1 MKRIFLA
8 SALMLMGYIV
18 IAQEVQW
25 ASKVLDFSTQ
35 LSEYQ
40 YSATQVLGKPDVLPN
55 YGDNPNAW
63 LPSRPNRTSFVKV
76 GFEQP
81 MRVRQIAIGESFNP
95 GALYQVFLYDENDRE
110 YLLNTFIP
118 RGLNVEGRL
127 LNIYLSETEYVV
139 SAVKIVLDG
148 SQVPGYNGI
157 DAIGISGSTI
167 PIMAEREVA
176 FRRNPG
182 LENQFLSLGAGEDVS
197 ESRPVYIKSLN
208 TMYFTRAYSPQNLG
222 GIDDPGDI
230 WQSSYDENTGR
241 FQEGVSLGEG
251 INDIGYNSTND
262 VIYGNG
268 SLTLLLGNISG
279 KSKTAAKNVI
289 MTARTEGEWGDIEEL
304 KIQNGRIAS
313 IDADYTIAPN
323 DSIIIL
329 STLRYDTEGERDLYM
344 IKRLNGNRWSE
355 PENMG
360 GNINTTLDEYS
371 PYYSESERS
380 LYFASNGYPGF
391 GGSDIFRIT
400 RKDDSWT
407 NWTTP
412 ENLGGDINSDT
423 DENYF
428 FFDDA
433 DEYAFFARM
442 NVDSTFGIIRVERPV
457 FLEKTPM
464 VTLQGNVLNKETDRP
479 VNAVISVLILPEE
492 RTYGMTISDQ
502 TTGAYE
508 IMVPSGNEFILLS
521 EKEGFEVYET
531 SLALE
536 NRNTEY
542 TYNHDID
549 MGLAVLVPDEVIAA
563 TDEPPEQPEVRPG
576 PVTDT
581 ERTSSDAYDI
591 TFDFNSD
598 KITEESYPVIDLLVE
613 FMESNPEIDIELAG
627 FTDHIGSEKY
637 NNELALRRASAVKK
651 YMVDK
656 GVKSNRVDVLGF
668 GERMTAVYGVDD
680 EKDLRMNRRVEYNF
694 TR

>member
-1 MKRIFLA
+1 
-8 SALMLMGYIV
+8 
-18 IAQEVQW
+18 
-25 ASKVLDFSTQ
+25 
-35 LSEYQ
+35 
-40 YSATQVLGKPDVLPN
+40 
-55 YGDNPNAW
+55 
-63 LPSRPNRTSFVKV
+63 
-76 GFEQP
+76 
-81 MRVRQIAIGESFNP
+81 
-95 GALYQVFLYDENDRE
+95 
-110 YLLNTFIP
+110 
-118 RGLNVEGRL
+118 
-127 LNIYLSETEYVV
+127 
-139 SAVKIVLDG
+139 
-148 SQVPGYNGI
+148 
-157 DAIGISGSTI
+157 
-167 PIMAEREVA
+167 
-176 FRRNPG
+176 
-182 LENQFLSLGAGEDVS
+182 
-197 ESRPVYIKSLN
+197 
-208 TMYFTRAYSPQNLG
+208 
-222 GIDDPGDI
+222 
-230 WQSSYDENTGR
+230 
-241 FQEGVSLGEG
+241 
-251 INDIGYNSTND
+251 
-262 VIYGNG
+262 
-268 SLTLLLGNISG
+268 
-279 KSKTAAKNVI
+279 
-289 MTARTEGEWGDIEEL
+289 
-304 KIQNGRIAS
+304 
-313 IDADYTIAPN
+313 
-323 DSIIIL
+323 
-329 STLRYDTEGERDLYM
+329 
-344 IKRLNGNRWSE
+344 
-355 PENMG
+355 MG

-428 FFDDA
+428 FFDDD

-464 VTLQGNVLNKETDRP
+464 VTLQGNVINKETDRP
-479 VNAVISVLILPEE
+479 VNSVISVLILPEE

-656 GVKSNRVDVLGF
+656 GIKSNRVDVLGF

>member
-1 MKRIFLA
+1 
-8 SALMLMGYIV
+8 MLMACIA

-25 ASKVLDFSTQ
+25 ASSVLDFSTQ

-40 YSATQVLGKPDVLPN
+40 YSATQVLGKPDVLPD

-81 MRVRQIAIGESFNP
+81 MHVRQIAIGESFNP
-95 GALYQVFLYDENDRE
+95 GALFQVFLYDENDTE

-118 RGLNVEGRL
+118 RELNVEGRL
-127 LNIYLSETEYVV
+127 LNIYLSETEYAV
-139 SAVKIVLDG
+139 SALKIVLDG

-157 DAIGISGSTI
+157 DAIGISGSTV
-167 PIMAEREVA
+167 PIMAEREIA

-197 ESRPVYIKSLN
+197 ELRPVYVKSLN
-208 TMYFTRAYSPQNLG
+208 TMYFTRAYSPQNVG
-222 GIDDPGDI
+222 GVDDPGDI
-230 WQSSYDENTGR
+230 WQSTYDEMSGR

-251 INDIGYNSTND
+251 INDVGYNSTND
-262 VIYGNG
+262 LIYGDG

-279 KSKTAAKNVI
+279 KPRTAAKNVV
-289 MTARTEGEWGDIEEL
+289 TTKRTEGEWGEVEEL
-304 KIQNGRIAS
+304 KIQNSRIAS
-313 IDADYTIAPN
+313 IDADYTIVPG

-344 IKRLNGNRWSE
+344 IRQLNDKRWSE
-355 PENMG
+355 PVNMG
-360 GNINTTLDEYS
+360 GDINTTLDEYS

-400 RKDDSWT
+400 RIGDSWT
-407 NWTTP
+407 NWTSP
-412 ENLGGDINSDT
+412 ENLGGDINTDT

-433 DEYAFFARM
+433 DEYAFFTRM

-464 VTLQGNVLNKETDRP
+464 VTLQGNVINSETDRP
-479 VNAVISVLILPEE
+479 VNSVISVLILPEE

-508 IMVPSGNEFILLS
+508 IMLPSGNEFILLS
-521 EKEGFEVYET
+521 EKEGFDVFET

-536 NRNTEY
+536 NRNAEY
-542 TYNHDID
+542 TYNLDIE
-549 MGLAVLVPDEVIAA
+549 MGLGVLVPDEVVAA

-576 PVTDT
+576 PVADTD
-581 ERTSSDAYDI
+581 RTSGDAYDI

-598 KITEESYPVIDLLVE
+598 KITEESYPVIDFLVE
-613 FMESNPEIDIELAG
+613 FMEKNPDMDIELAG
-627 FTDHIGSEKY
+627 FTDHIGNEKY
-637 NNELALRRASAVKK
+637 NNELALKRASAVKK
-651 YMVDK
+651 YMTGK
-656 GVKSNRVDVLGF
+656 GIKSNRITVLGF

-694 TR
+694 TK

>member
-1 MKRIFLA
+1 
-8 SALMLMGYIV
+8 MLMGYVV

-25 ASKVLDFSTQ
+25 ASRVLDFSTQ

-40 YSATQVLGKPDVLPN
+40 YSATQVLGKPDVLPD

-63 LPSRPNRTSFVKV
+63 LPSRPNRTSFIKV
-76 GFEQP
+76 RFDQA
-81 MRVRQIAIGESFNP
+81 MRVQQIAIGESFNP
-95 GALYQVFLYDENDRE
+95 GALYQVFLYDENNRE

-118 RGLNVEGRL
+118 RPLNVEGRL
-127 LNIYLSETEYVV
+127 LNIYLSETEYAV

-157 DAIGISGSTI
+157 DAIGISGSTV
-167 PIMAEREVA
+167 PILAGKEIA

-182 LENQFLSLGAGEDVS
+182 LENQFLSLGAEEDVS
-197 ESRPVYIKSLN
+197 ESRPVYIQSLN
-208 TMYFTRAYSPQNLG
+208 TMYFTRGYSQQNVG
-222 GIDDPGDI
+222 GVDDAGDI
-230 WQSSYDENTGR
+230 WQSVYDENSGR
-241 FQEGVSLGEG
+241 FQPGVSLGEEV
-251 INDIGYNSTND
+251 NDIGYNSTND
-262 VIYGNG
+262 VIYGSG
-268 SLTLLLGNISG
+268 KLTLLLGNISG
-279 KSKTAAKNVI
+279 KPNTATKNVVLS
-289 MTARTEGEWGDIEEL
+289 TKTEGEWGDIENI
-304 KIQNGRIAS
+304 KIQNSRIAS
-313 IDADYTIAPN
+313 IDADYSIAPN
-323 DSIIIL
+323 DSVIIL
-329 STLRYDTEGERDLYM
+329 STLRYDTEGGRDLYL
-344 IKRLNGNRWSE
+344 IRRENGNKWSE

-371 PYYSESERS
+371 PYYSESEKS

-391 GGSDIFRIT
+391 GGSDILRIT
-400 RKDDSWT
+400 RIGDSWN

-412 ENLGGDINSDT
+412 ENLGGDINTET

-457 FLEKTPM
+457 FLEKTPL
-464 VTLQGNVLNKETDRP
+464 VTLQGNVINKETDRP
-479 VNAVISVLILPEE
+479 VNSVISVLILPEE
-492 RTYGMTISDQ
+492 RTYGMTISDH

-508 IMVPSGNEFILLS
+508 IMVPSGNDFILVS
-521 EKEGFEVYET
+521 EKEGFEAYET

-536 NRNTEY
+536 NRNTPY
-542 TYNHDID
+542 TYNLDID

-563 TDEPPEQPEVRPG
+563 TDEQPEQPEVRPG
-576 PVTDT
+576 PAVVPVADT
-581 ERTSSDAYDI
+581 ERTASDAYDI
-591 TFDFNSD
+591 TFDFNSA

-613 FMESNPEIDIELAG
+613 YMEKNSEIDIELAG
-627 FTDHIGSEKY
+627 FTDHIGNERY
-637 NNELALRRASAVKK
+637 NNELALRRSSAVKK

-656 GVKSNRVDVLGF
+656 GIKSSRIDVLGF

-694 TR
+694 TK

>member
-8 SALMLMGYIV
+8 SALMLMGYVV

-40 YSATQVLGKPDVLPN
+40 YSATQVLGKPDVLPD

-63 LPSRPNRTSFVKV
+63 LPSRPNRTSFIKV
-76 GFEQP
+76 GFDRA
-81 MRVRQIAIGESFNP
+81 MSVRQIAIGESFNP
-95 GALYQVFLYDENDRE
+95 GALYQVFLYDENNRE

-118 RGLNVEGRL
+118 RPLNVEGRL
-127 LNIYLSETEYVV
+127 LNIYLSETEYAV

-157 DAIGISGSTI
+157 DAIGISGSTV
-167 PIMAEREVA
+167 PIVAGKEIA

-182 LENQFLSLGAGEDVS
+182 LENQFLSLGAEEDVS
-197 ESRPVYIKSLN
+197 ESRPVYIQSLN
-208 TMYFTRAYSPQNLG
+208 TMYFTRGYSPQNVG
-222 GIDDPGDI
+222 GVDDAGDI
-230 WQSSYDENTGR
+230 WQSVYDENSGR
-241 FQEGVSLGEG
+241 FQPGVSLGEG
-251 INDIGYNSTND
+251 INDIGYNNTND
-262 VIYGNG
+262 AIYGSG
-268 SLTLLLGNISG
+268 RLTLLLGNISG
-279 KSKTAAKNVI
+279 KPKTATKNAVLS
-289 MTARTEGEWGDIEEL
+289 TKTEGEWGEIENI
-304 KIQNGRIAS
+304 KIQNSRIAS
-313 IDADYTIAPN
+313 IDADYTIVPN
-323 DSIIIL
+323 DSVIIL
-329 STLRYDTEGERDLYM
+329 STLRYDTEGGRDLYL
-344 IKRLNGNRWSE
+344 IRRENGNKWSE

-371 PYYSESERS
+371 PYYSESEKS

-391 GGSDIFRIT
+391 GGSDILRIT
-400 RKDDSWT
+400 RIGDSWN

-412 ENLGGDINSDT
+412 ENLGGDINTET

-457 FLEKTPM
+457 FLEKTPL
-464 VTLQGNVLNKETDRP
+464 VTLQGNVINKETDRP
-479 VNAVISVLILPEE
+479 VNSVISVLILPEE

-508 IMVPSGNEFILLS
+508 IMVPSGNDYILVS
-521 EKEGFEVYET
+521 EKEGFEAYET

-536 NRNTEY
+536 NRNTPY
-542 TYNHDID
+542 TYNLDID

-563 TDEPPEQPEVRPG
+563 TDEQPEQPEVRPG
-576 PVTDT
+576 PVADT
-581 ERTSSDAYDI
+581 ERTASDAYDI
-591 TFDFNSD
+591 TFDFNSA
-598 KITEESYPVIDLLVE
+598 KVTEESYPVIDILVDY
-613 FMESNPEIDIELAG
+613 MEKNSEIDIELAG
-627 FTDHIGSEKY
+627 FTDHIGNERY
-637 NNELALRRASAVKK
+637 NNELALRRSSAVKK

-656 GVKSNRVDVLGF
+656 GIKSSRIDVLGF

-694 TR
+694 TK